1 MTRSSPVAAVRRLS
15 KSYRSGVCAL
25 EALDVEFPSGR
36 VTAILGPNGS
46 GKSTLLRILAGRLV
60 PTAGDV
66 LLLGLDRTPSS
77 RALRARVEY
86 APQGT
91 ALDPEMTG
99 ENTLRFFAA
108 LHGLS
113 RSQARARTEELAE
126 ELGFSAHLSRNV
138 SSYSGGLRKRLQA
151 ALSLLYPPDLFLLDE
166 PTAGIDPE
174 GRKILWRRL
183 REQTR
188 SGRTVL
194 IVTQDLEEAEANADH
209 VVLLDRGR
217 LLAEGAPGD
226 LIAIHGHDRVEIT
239 LREPVPN
246 ASRLQE
252 TLRPLGAI
260 ESIEVRDHDVSIV
273 GRGLAR
279 PTERLLAHLESG
291 GVAIV
296 GFRFREPDLAS
307 VYFHLTGRPALKR

>member
-1 MTRSSPVAAVRRLS
+1 MRSPPVAVVTGLS
-15 KSYRSGVCAL
+15 KRYPGGVH
-25 EALDVEFPSGR
+25 ALDALNVEFPAGR

-46 GKSTLLRILAGRLV
+46 GKSTLLRILAGGLV

-66 LLLGLDRTPSS
+66 HLLGLAWTRSS
-77 RALRARVEY
+77 RALRSRVEY
-86 APQGT
+86 APQEA

-99 ENTLRFFAA
+99 GDTLRFFAA

-113 RSQARARTEELAE
+113 RSEGRARTGELAE
-126 ELGFSAHLSRNV
+126 DLGFSAQLSRRV
-138 SSYSGGLRKRLQA
+138 TSYSGGLRKRLQA
-151 ALSLLYPPDLFLLDE
+151 ALALLHPADLFLLDE

-174 GRKILWRRL
+174 GRKTLWRRL
-183 REQTR
+183 RDHSR

-209 VVLLDRGR
+209 ILLLDRGR
-217 LLAEGAPGD
+217 LLAQGAPKD
-226 LIAIHGHDRVEIT
+226 LIATHGRDRIELT
-239 LREPVPN
+239 LHEPVAD
-246 ASRLQE
+246 ASRLQAA
-252 TLRPLGAI
+252 LRPLGAI
-260 ESIEVRDHDVSIV
+260 ESFEVRDHDVSIV

-279 PTERLLAHLESG
+279 STERLLALLESG

-307 VYFHLTGRPALKR
+307 VYFHFTGRPAFVQ